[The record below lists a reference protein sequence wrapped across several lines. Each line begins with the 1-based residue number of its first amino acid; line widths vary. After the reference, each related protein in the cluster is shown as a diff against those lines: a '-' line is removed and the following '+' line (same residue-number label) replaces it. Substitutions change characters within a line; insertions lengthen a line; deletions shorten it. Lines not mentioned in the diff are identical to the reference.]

1 MNIKNIYW
9 VFLFLLLSF
18 SFASCGGDDDNESL
32 SGGGIT
38 DLSRNREAVDLGLSV
53 KWANMN
59 IGANSETDYGTYF
72 AWGETTGYT
81 VIGATN
87 VGASGNIKTEFSWA
101 TYKWCEGTSD
111 QLTKYC
117 DDSNYGYN
125 DFTDDKTELDL
136 EDDAAYVNW
145 GSDWHMPSIEQIQEL
160 IDKCT
165 WTRTTLNGVKGR
177 EVTGPNGN
185 SIFLPA
191 ADYRDSD
198 IYDDG
203 SCGFYWSR
211 SLHSSDYPYP
221 LCAYG
226 LGFDWSGADW
236 FYGDYR
242 RCGQS
247 VRAVRR

>member
-101 TYKWCEGTSD
+101 TYKWCEGTNKT
-111 QLTKYC
+111 LTKY
-117 DDSNYGYN
+117 NN
-125 DFTDDKTELDL
+125 DKSSGIVDNKYKLDP
-136 EDDAAYVNW
+136 EDDAATVNW
-145 GSDWHMPSIEQIQEL
+145 GSNWRMPTYKECQEL
-160 IDKCT
+160 IENT
-165 WTRTTLNGVKGR
+165 TRTWEVNYKGSGCNGYLFTSKKPGY
-177 EVTGPNGN
+177 TDK

-191 ADYRDSD
+191 AGEIRHSEHNSGFLHQGVRYQYWTSELYGFSEAYCFSWGDVYTSKYRGYT
-198 IYDDG
+198 I
-203 SCGFYWSR
+203 R
-211 SLHSSDYPYP
+211 PV
-221 LCAYG
+221 
-226 LGFDWSGADW
+226 
-236 FYGDYR
+236 
-242 RCGQS
+242 Q
-247 VRAVRR
+247 